1 LKNAQDD
8 GSGSS
13 LQQLIEDCCRKL
25 LIPFRFDP
33 TGIFQKNIPS
43 LLKQLNSMPHVRNA
57 VAAQL
62 TDGIP
67 LKEASSI
74 TELSRSQLDR
84 GRQTLKDFHLSQ
96 FLSSVSYKLFFFIE
110 IITTNHI
117 LSLEKS

>member
-1 LKNAQDD
+1 
-8 GSGSS
+8 
-13 LQQLIEDCCRKL
+13 
-25 LIPFRFDP
+25 
-33 TGIFQKNIPS
+33 
-43 LLKQLNSMPHVRNA
+43 LKQLNSIFRVRNA

-67 LKEASSI
+67 LKETCSI
-74 TELSRSQLDR
+74 TEISRSQLDR

-110 IITTNHI
+110 IFTTNHI